1 MWVPRMLIRTNYELF
16 LVHALHSCM
25 RLGDHEHVPNAFAGT
40 FLAECH
46 LQDGRVNWLASDL
59 PSNLVELPVRDFE
72 VRRRV
77 FVLEHSTSV
86 NS

>member
-1 MWVPRMLIRTNYELF
+1 MPKTLIRTNYELF
-16 LVHALHSCM
+16 LVHALHSCV

-40 FLAECH
+40 LLAERH
-46 LQDGRVNWLASDL
+46 LQDGRVNWLARNL
-59 PSNLVELPVRDFE
+59 PANLIELSVRDFE